1 MTAPERPRRRG
12 SLRVR
17 VALAA
22 AGAIVVAVSVLG
34 AGVQML
40 LSNHLHAE
48 LDSTLRE
55 RAAQIAQLSAT
66 APALLTSP
74 GVLDVSAGP
83 RLIDVEVVDRRRRI
97 VARSLGAPGRDD
109 PGRTRWSPRPSRA
122 AASGYGD
129 AHLRGADVR
138 RLRRAALRPGRAR
151 GRRRGDRR
159 RVDRRRRATRSS
171 SRARLIIGGALLA
184 AALAFPLSLVL
195 ARRAL
200 RPLERLSAGA
210 AVIEQHERRIAP
222 PARGRPPRRRRGRP
236 ARRDAERM
244 LAALERARE
253 AERRFVADASHELR
267 NPITALRGNAAYLLA
282 HGADPETLAD
292 IHADAERLSRLLDD
306 LLALAREDA
315 GAVPDEP
322 VDVAELAR
330 EAADGEAGVVVEA
343 DGPGP
348 RARRPAARSSGRSGT
363 SSRTPI
369 ATALRAARCSVT
381 VESAPATVVLA
392 VTDSG
397 EGIPPHLAE
406 AATGRFWR
414 GPDADAAGG
423 SGLGLALVRAT
434 AERHGGKLVIDGP
447 GLRSSSPLS
456 GRSQAV
462 EGDTADADRR
472 RAP

>member
-1 MTAPERPRRRG
+1 VTEAERSRRRG

-34 AGVQML
+34 AGVQIL
-40 LSNHLHAE
+40 LSDHLHAE

-55 RAAQIAQLSAT
+55 RAAQIAQLNAT
-66 APALLTSP
+66 APALLTSA
-74 GVLDVSAGP
+74 GVLDVPAGP
-83 RLIDVEVVDRRRRI
+83 RLIDVEVVDRHRRI
-97 VARSLGAPGRDD
+97 VARSLGLEGGTVPVGALVSAAISSGR
-109 PGRTRWSPRPSRA
+109 
-122 AASGYGD
+122 SGYGD
-129 AHLRGADVR
+129 ARLREDEVRVYVAPLSDLGGPAGGGAVIVAASTDDVSDTLEQSR
-138 RLRRAALRPGRAR
+138 RLI
-151 GRRRGDRR
+151 
-159 RVDRRRRATRSS
+159 V
-171 SRARLIIGGALLA
+171 GGALLA
-184 AALAFPLSLVL
+184 AALAFPLSLLL

-210 AVIEQHERRIAP
+210 AVIERTGDASLRL
-222 PARGRPPRRRRGRP
+222 PAGGRTGADEVDRLT
-236 ARRDAERM
+236 ETLNRM

-292 IHADAERLSRLLDD
+292 VHADAERLSRLLDD

-322 VDVAELAR
+322 VDVSELAR
-330 EAADGEAGVVVEA
+330 DAAAGNAAVAVEA
-343 DGPGP
+343 DGPALVRGDR
-348 RARRPAARSSGRSGT
+348 RALER
-363 SSRTPI
+363 
-369 ATALRAARCSVT
+369 ALRNLVDNAHRHGPPGGTVRVT
-381 VESAPATVVLA
+381 VEPTPDAVVLA

-397 EGIPPHLAE
+397 EGIPPDLAE

-414 GPDADAAGG
+414 GPDAEAAGG

-434 AERHGGKLVIDGP
+434 AERHGGRLVIDGP
-447 GLRSSSPLS
+447 RFAVQLP
-456 GRSQAV
+456 RSQAALRRS
-462 EGDTADADRR
+462 GDSSDADRR
-472 RAP
+472 RQP

>member
-1 MTAPERPRRRG
+1 MTAPGRPRRRG

-34 AGVQML
+34 IGVQLL

-48 LDSTLRE
+48 LDSTLHQ
-55 RAAQIAQLSAT
+55 RAAEIAQISAT

-74 GVLDVSAGP
+74 GILDVSAGP
-83 RLIDVEVVDRRRRI
+83 RLVDVAVVDRRRRI
-97 VARSLGAPGRDD
+97 VARSLGLQGGTIAVD
-109 PGRTRWSPRPSRA
+109 PLVA
-122 AASGYGD
+122 ATIASGRGRYAD
-129 AHLRGADVR
+129 AHLRGAGVRVYVAPLSDVGGP
-138 RLRRAALRPGRAR
+138 AAGGAVIVAASTDDVEDTL
-151 GRRRGDRR
+151 DQ
-159 RVDRRRRATRSS
+159 
-171 SRARLIIGGALLA
+171 SRRLIIGGALLA

-200 RPLERLSAGA
+200 GPLERLSAGA
-210 AVIEQHERRIAP
+210 AVIEQTSDASLRLP
-222 PARGRPPRRRRGRP
+222 VGDRRG
-236 ARRDAERM
+236 AEEVDRLAETLNGM

-253 AERRFVADASHELR
+253 SERRFVADASHELR
-267 NPITALRGNAAYLLA
+267 NPITALRGNAAYLVA

-306 LLALAREDA
+306 LLALAREDS

-322 VDVAELAR
+322 VDVADVAR
-330 EAADGEAGVVVEA
+330 EAADGEAGVVVDA
-343 DGPGP
+343 DGPRLVRGD
-348 RARRPAARSSGRSGT
+348 RGALER
-363 SSRTPI
+363 
-369 ATALRAARCSVT
+369 ALRNLVENAHRHGPPGGPVRVT

-397 EGIPPHLAE
+397 DGIPPHLAD

-434 AERHGGKLVIDGP
+434 AERHGGKLVVDGP
-447 GLRSSSPLS
+447 RFAIELPALRPLS
-456 GRSQAV
+456 GG
-462 EGDTADADRR
+462 EGDTADGDRR
-472 RAP
+472 RAL